1 MGIHR
6 CFLAAALVVGVV
18 AYAPAAHAMSG
29 RVESTLSV
37 GGKPIKVVVGA
48 EGNLFIADSGG
59 SVTLYHG
66 QDNSVIIRHE
76 GLGEV
81 RDMIEYYGENEVVAL
96 VLSANPPQLT
106 AIDMGTGE
114 KTWVAPLP
122 GTDPTTVMQDYRS
135 GQWLVAD
142 RANGDIVTPDA
153 RIHVGG
159 EPIALAGPTSDG
171 DIVVLSPTQ
180 LVLLN
185 DNTFKV
191 TEPLA
196 LPGRAT
202 SVTTGW
208 EGIWVATEEGQLVRV
223 SFAGDS
229 ILQTLE
235 TDGVLTS
242 IDARFWGE
250 IGYVGDER
258 GSRLLVVDLAKGR
271 TLGAVPFPAAPTS
284 ITATWDD
291 VRMLVASEQAGAI
304 YETDIRLTKRPSR
317 PRDAAA
323 TCTLGRDDSHARLRW
338 REPRTLPEG
347 PIRNYK
353 VRLTVDGKQ
362 SGRWYRSGATYMDFD
377 WPYRFKEGSVLRFEI
392 SATSFAGP
400 SAYARASCTFR

>member
-1 MGIHR
+1 MR
-6 CFLAAALVVGVV
+6 LLRWFLAAALVAGVV
-18 AYAPAAHAMSG
+18 ASAPAAHAMSSK
-29 RVESTLSV
+29 VETLFSV

-48 EGNLFIADSGG
+48 EGNLFVADSEG
-59 SVTLYHG
+59 SVTLYHW

-81 RDMIEYYGENEVVAL
+81 RDMIEYYGDNDVVVL
-96 VLSANPPQLT
+96 VLSANPSQLT
-106 AIDMGTGE
+106 ALDMGTGE
-114 KTWVAPLP
+114 KAWVVPLP
-122 GTDPTTVMQDYRS
+122 GTDPTRVMQDYRS
-135 GQWLVAD
+135 GGWLVAD
-142 RANGDIVTPDA
+142 RANGEVITPDA

-180 LVLLN
+180 LVLMN
-185 DNTFKV
+185 DSTFEV

-196 LPGRAT
+196 LPGHAS

-242 IDARFWGE
+242 IYARFWGE
-250 IGYVGDER
+250 IGYVGDEG

-284 ITATWDD
+284 ITPTWDD
-291 VRMLVASEQAGAI
+291 VGMLVVSEQAGAI
-304 YETDIRLTKRPSR
+304 YDTDIRLTERPSR
-317 PRDAAA
+317 PRDAVA
-323 TCTLGRDDSHARLRW
+323 TCTLDADESHVRLRW
-338 REPRTLPEG
+338 REPRSLPEG

-353 VRLTVDGKQ
+353 VRMTLDGKQ
-362 SGRWYRSGATYMDFD
+362 SGRWYRSGATHMDFD

-400 SAYARASCTFR
+400 SAYARASCTFK